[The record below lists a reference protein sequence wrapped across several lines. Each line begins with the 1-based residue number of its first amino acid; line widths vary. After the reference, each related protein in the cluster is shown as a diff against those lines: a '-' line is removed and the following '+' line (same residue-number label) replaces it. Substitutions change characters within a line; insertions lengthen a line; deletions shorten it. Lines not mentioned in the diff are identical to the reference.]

1 MQALW
6 KLRQSQPEYSSS
18 HRWQL
23 LRWMHPTVELS
34 IQLQRLSVVVS
45 KSNRQSN
52 HLVLLRQQHRDF
64 RQITYIILNQ
74 LHEYSFFSNRFPFRF
89 SGDSTQELTLQP
101 AMFLNNPTIL
111 QWKIEFTLT
120 AITPTNGIA
129 TGLSSMIILVNQLPY
144 GGSCS
149 VSPTTGITFN
159 TTFIFSCTN
168 WDDHDGEVASYSF
181 YGNICLV

>member
-1 MQALW
+1 M
-6 KLRQSQPEYSSS
+6 
-18 HRWQL
+18 
-23 LRWMHPTVELS
+23 
-34 IQLQRLSVVVS
+34 
-45 KSNRQSN
+45 
-52 HLVLLRQQHRDF
+52 VLLLQQHGDF
-64 RQITYIILNQ
+64 RQITYNYYIKSIARV
-74 LHEYSFFSNRFPFRF
+74 FFSNRFPLLF

-101 AMFLNNPTIL
+101 AMFSNNPTIL